1 MVWGVRWHGR
11 WVQCANNDNDSD
23 NSSSNDTSAKAEA
36 GVAIEWA
43 WAVLHIP
50 SIGYGTMRVK
60 KAEVPLR
67 A

>member
-11 WVQCANNDNDSD
+11 WVQCANNDN
-23 NSSSNDTSAKAEA
+23 SSSNDTSAKAEA
-36 GVAIEWA
+36 GVAIGWA